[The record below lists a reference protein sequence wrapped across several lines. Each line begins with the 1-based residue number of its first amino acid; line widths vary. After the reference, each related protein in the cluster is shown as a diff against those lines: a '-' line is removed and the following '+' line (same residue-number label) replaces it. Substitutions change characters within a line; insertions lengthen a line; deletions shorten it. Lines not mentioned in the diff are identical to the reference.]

1 MRILIADDER
11 VSRRMLH
18 GLLTMWGYEVISVE
32 DGNKALEELKKPD
45 APRVGLLDWVM
56 PGQNGVEV
64 CRAIRRDRPEPYTY
78 LILLTT
84 KDAKEN
90 VVEGLESGAD
100 DYLIKP
106 WDPYELKA
114 RLRAGQRIL
123 QLEDRLVEARET
135 MRFKAT
141 HDHLT
146 GLANRGFIVD
156 SLERELARTRR
167 ENGSTIVMLGDLD
180 HFKSVN
186 DTYGHPVGDEV
197 LREVA
202 RRLLGAVRSY
212 DLVGRY
218 GGEEFLI
225 VLPGCDADMAEK
237 QAERMRAALANEP
250 MSFNEESKLI
260 TCSFGATA
268 WLPGMEPAEEAL
280 IRMAD
285 DALYRAKR
293 QGRNRVVYLSAS
305 APACPPPDD
314 PVAVGQQESGE
325 K

>member
-225 VLPGCDADMAEK
+225 VLNNCDASQALVRAEEVRK
-237 QAERMRAALANEP
+237 GVARDPVHTAIGPLPVTMSIGVLSSRDWSQCNAEEMLRRVDAAL
-250 MSFNEESKLI
+250 
-260 TCSFGATA
+260 
-268 WLPGMEPAEEAL
+268 
-280 IRMAD
+280 
-285 DALYRAKR
+285 YQAKAS
-293 QGRNRVVYLSAS
+293 GRICCQLAGPNVPCEVPSI
-305 APACPPPDD
+305 
-314 PVAVGQQESGE
+314 QE

>member
-90 VVEGLESGAD
+90 IVEGLESGAD

-225 VLPGCDADMAEK
+225 VLNNCDASQALARAEEVRK
-237 QAERMRAALANEP
+237 GVARDPVHTAIGPLPVTMSIGVLSSRDWSQCNAEEMLRRVDAAL
-250 MSFNEESKLI
+250 
-260 TCSFGATA
+260 
-268 WLPGMEPAEEAL
+268 
-280 IRMAD
+280 
-285 DALYRAKR
+285 YQAKAS
-293 QGRNRVVYLSAS
+293 GRNCCQLAGPNVPCEVPSI
-305 APACPPPDD
+305 
-314 PVAVGQQESGE
+314 QE